1 MFCLMNDAV
10 ESIINFD
17 KRKMSQSFFFNFVNE
32 KLPPFFISLF
42 LVHLRFCVEQIVS
55 QILVLVC

>member
-1 MFCLMNDAV
+1 MNDAV

-17 KRKMSQSFFFNFVNE
+17 KWKMSQSFFFNFINE